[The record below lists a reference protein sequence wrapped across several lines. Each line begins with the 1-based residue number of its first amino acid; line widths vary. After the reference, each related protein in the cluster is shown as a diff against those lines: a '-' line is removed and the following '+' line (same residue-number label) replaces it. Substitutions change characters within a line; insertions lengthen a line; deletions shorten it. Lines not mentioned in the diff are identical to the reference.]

1 MHLHLRDYPIL
12 FLLLVGHVLNVYAEL
27 VLKRDV
33 LPDVSLQLLDH
44 FLVLNGNQRAGCG
57 ASPPSGRIFGLRLHR
72 SAAFFMP
79 ARELGLSYVGCVFF
93 VKVLTL
99 VEITRLTFLNHYGV
113 GRRLSYQDVTLSIA
127 VLVKSVHDG
136 VRIDKLLLP
145 LMSLRCP
152 SCNLRLVDFLCS
164 HHLMII
170 RFRLINPGRSR
181 WYFNM

>member
-12 FLLLVGHVLNVYAEL
+12 FLLLGGHVLNVYAEL
-27 VLKRDV
+27 VLKCDV

-57 ASPPSGRIFGLRLHR
+57 ASPSGRVFGLRLHR
-72 SAAFFMP
+72 RAAFFMS
-79 ARELGLSYVGCVFF
+79 ARELSLSYVGCVFF
-93 VKVLTL
+93 VKVLTF
-99 VEITRLTFLNHYGV
+99 VEITRLTFLNYNGV
-113 GRRLSYQDVTLSIA
+113 GRRLSNQDVTISIA
-127 VLVKSVHDG
+127 VLVKSVHDR

-152 SCNLRLVDFLCS
+152 SCNLWVIDFLCS
-164 HHLMII
+164 HHLLII
-170 RFRLINPGRSR
+170 RIGFINPVRSR